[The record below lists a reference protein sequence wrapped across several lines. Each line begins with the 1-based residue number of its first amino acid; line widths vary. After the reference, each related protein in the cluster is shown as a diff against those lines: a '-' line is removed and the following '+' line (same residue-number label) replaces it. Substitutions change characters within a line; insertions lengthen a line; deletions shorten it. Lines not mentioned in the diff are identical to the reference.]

1 MILTRCASSGFF
13 VEICPM
19 PHISQRGQAM
29 PASPIRKLVPFA
41 EMAEQQGKKVHYLN
55 IGQPDIPSP
64 AGAMDVLRHHEV
76 KILAYSHSAGFI
88 SYRKKLVD
96 YYSKHGIHISPQDM
110 IVTTGGSEALAIAMG
125 AILDPGDEVIIPEP
139 YYANYLGFATA
150 SGAVVIPVVS
160 SIESGFELPSMSEI
174 ESLITP
180 KTRALLL
187 CNPGNPTGKL
197 YTKKELA
204 QVRKIALKH
213 DIFIIAD
220 EVYREFTYDRLKH
233 TSVMSLEGM
242 EEHAILID
250 SVSKRYSMCGARIG
264 LLASKNEAFMSSA
277 MRFAQARLSPPTFE
291 QIAAEAAL
299 ETPVA
304 YFKEVNVEYTKRRD
318 YLIGR
323 LNAMEGVFCPK
334 PSGAFYCMAQLPV
347 ENSDHFC
354 QWMLES
360 FDHDNNTVMMAPAG
374 GFYTDS
380 SLGAQQVR
388 LAYVLDVHDLKIAMD
403 ALEVGLQV
411 YPYRLA

>member
-1 MILTRCASSGFF
+1 
-13 VEICPM
+13 M
-19 PHISQRGQAM
+19 PNISQRGQAM

-41 EMAEQQGKKVHYLN
+41 EIAEQNGHKVYYLN

-64 AGAMDVLRHHEV
+64 LAAMDVLRHHEI
-76 KILAYSHSAGFI
+76 KILAYSHSAGFL

-96 YYSKHGIHISPQDM
+96 YYAKHAIHITPQEM

-125 AILDPGDEVIIPEP
+125 AILDPGDEIIIPEP
-139 YYANYLGFATA
+139 YYANYLGFATG
-150 SGAVVIPVVS
+150 SGAVVVPVVS
-160 SIESGFELPSMSEI
+160 SIESGFQLPSMLEI
-174 ESLITP
+174 EALITP
-180 KTRALLL
+180 KTKALLL

-197 YTKKELA
+197 YSKKELL

-220 EVYREFTYDRLKH
+220 EVYREFTYDRHKH

-242 EEHAILID
+242 EEQAVLID

-264 LLASKNEAFMSSA
+264 LLASKNIHFMASA

-291 QIAAEAAL
+291 QIAAETAL
-299 ETPVA
+299 DTPDS

-318 YLIGR
+318 YLIAR
-323 LNAMEGVFCPK
+323 LNDMDGVFCPK
-334 PSGAFYCMAQLPV
+334 PAGAFYCMAQLPV

-360 FDHDNNTVMMAPAG
+360 FDHEGNTVMMAPAG

-380 SLGAQQVR
+380 SMGAQQVR
-388 LAYVLDVHDLKIAMD
+388 LAYVLDVEDLTIAMD
-403 ALEVGLQV
+403 ALEVGLKV
-411 YPYRLA
+411 YPYRTS